1 MSAAAPTIRDS
12 SSRQDEPERVAG
24 RSPRQL
30 IWAHFR
36 EDRAALIGLA
46 VLVLLALIAIF
57 AGVISKHLA
66 GHAPDELF
74 QQTMTDEFGLPLG
87 PNWEFFF
94 GGDSVGR
101 DLFVRV
107 IYGARTSLLIA
118 GVATGVSVVIG
129 TFLGLLAG
137 YYGGFLD
144 SVVSRITDV
153 MLAIPYL
160 LFALGVAAAC
170 NKTEEGCLG
179 GLRMMW
185 IAVESSRVRKLDDMT
200 ERTHGSRRPQSGAL
214 QPLPARVLGRSAT
227 THRCRSRAGVAAAVG
242 GVRRAGLGTGRVDS
256 SPDHQPHGSTGA
268 RSRST
273 SSGSVSPGP
282 RRSRSHLAGAPPS
295 AGQREQMTTKLVRN
309 EPLLAVE
316 GLTKHF
322 TLLVSSCQ

>member
-1 MSAAAPTIRDS
+1 MSAAAPTICHS
-12 SSRQDEPERVAG
+12 NPRQDEPGRVAG

-30 IWAHFR
+30 IWARFR

-46 VLVLLALIAIF
+46 VLVLLVLLALIAVF

-74 QQTMTDEFGLPLG
+74 QQTMTDEFELPLG

-129 TFLGLLAG
+129 TLLGLLAG
-137 YYGGFLD
+137 YCGGWLD

-170 NKTEEGCLG
+170 NKTEEGCLS
-179 GLRMMW
+179 GLVGPGIPFVIFVIVIFTWAPVAR
-185 IAVESSRVRKLDDMT
+185 IVRAQTLSLR
-200 ERTHGSRRPQSGAL
+200 EREFVSA
-214 QPLPARVLGRSAT
+214 ARVLGANDFRIMLRESLPNLIAPVIVFDANNHSAWD
-227 THRCRSRAGVAAAVG
+227 RYG
-242 GVRRAGLGTGRVDS
+242 D
-256 SPDHQPHGSTGA
+256 
-268 RSRST
+268 
-273 SSGSVSPGP
+273 PG
-282 RRSRSHLAGAPPS
+282 RRSSHHRKCLHYPGTWAYRSHG
-295 AGQREQMTTKLVRN
+295 R
-309 EPLLAVE
+309 
-316 GLTKHF
+316 
-322 TLLVSSCQ
+322 